1 MYWAKSWSLKIPVF
15 MEHGASELFS
25 GVWSNMFL
33 DSRLAE
39 LFHKL
44 HHFFGWLRIINPES
58 VQLLFVRWNMIIV
71 SVAVRIVT
79 RQSVL
84 HLIDGD
90 SLRCCR
96 SKSEE
101 KDWDYHKVHFEVYF
115 ACSSCLVVCW
125 GMEIAFCFYSRNIIR
140 CYTKRWSTFERAL

>member
-1 MYWAKSWSLKIPVF
+1 
-15 MEHGASELFS
+15 
-25 GVWSNMFL
+25 
-33 DSRLAE
+33 
-39 LFHKL
+39 
-44 HHFFGWLRIINPES
+44 
-58 VQLLFVRWNMIIV
+58 MIIV

-101 KDWDYHKVHFEVYF
+101 KDRDYHKVHFEVYF
-115 ACSSCLVVCW
+115 ACWSCLSCLL
-125 GMEIAFCFYSRNIIR
+125 RNEDR
-140 CYTKRWSTFERAL
+140 VLFL